1 VLLLSSLARR
11 SLTARSLFNLLVSP
25 RQLARRVKVLPVE
38 VRESLE
44 VKVVVADH
52 LAVDVVEAVDAQ
64 PEVAV
69 PTVV

>member
-1 VLLLSSLARR
+1 
-11 SLTARSLFNLLVSP
+11 LTARSLFNLLVSP